1 MKIKIILTILNI
13 QTIALPLLWCQRLKW
28 GMGGPN
34 GELLLPLCQT
44 SRKTSFRKSE
54 QYISFPQVTHSLSIE
69 LFLFLASF
77 NRVFKAFS
85 ISMPVY

>member
-1 MKIKIILTILNI
+1 MKIKIIFTILNI
-13 QTIALPLLWCQRLKW
+13 QTIALPLLGLKW

-34 GELLLPLCQT
+34 EELLLPLCQT